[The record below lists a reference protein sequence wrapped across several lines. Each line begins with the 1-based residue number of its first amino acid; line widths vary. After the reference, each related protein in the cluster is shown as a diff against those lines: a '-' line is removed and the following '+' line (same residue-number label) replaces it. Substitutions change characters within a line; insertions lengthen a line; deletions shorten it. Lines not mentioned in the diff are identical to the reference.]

1 MFHLALVAAFSAA
14 AWQFAT
20 EHDPLGQPVY
30 VARVA
35 PDAAR
40 PFVSLKYVC
49 GGVAGVTL
57 QFNLGTMAKDFST
70 KEPGFED
77 VRFEFPEG
85 KYDSAARRAPL
96 TDGIDTFEIKGSEAA
111 FIAGLMSD
119 SDAVTVS
126 RGGASFT
133 FPLSGARFAIGEV
146 KSACPFKYQD
156 P

>member
-1 MFHLALVAAFSAA
+1 MLLFVLVAALIEPAS
-14 AWQFAT
+14 WQFQT
-20 EHDPLGQPVY
+20 ERDPLGQAVY

-35 PDAAR
+35 PDEAR
-40 PFVSLKYVC
+40 PFVSLKFEC

-57 QFNLGTMAKDFST
+57 QFNLGTMASDFST

-85 KYDSAARRAPL
+85 KYDSAAQRAPL

-111 FIAGLMSD
+111 FIAGLLAD

-126 RGGASFT
+126 RGGSSFT
-133 FPLSGARFAIGEV
+133 FPLANARFAIGEV
-146 KSACPFKYQD
+146 KSACPFKYSE
-156 P
+156 